1 MSSDNILSLNR
12 TLTPVTFKQI
22 ITYTMLLQKPHFK
35 PNNHFLYP
43 PMTKKKNKAHFKG
56 TFLCV
61 HSHIT
66 AVK

>member
-1 MSSDNILSLNR
+1 MSSYLLSLNTNL
-12 TLTPVTFKQI
+12 TLVTFKQI
-22 ITYTMLLQKPHFK
+22 IAYTMLLQKPHFK

-66 AVK
+66 VVK